1 MGLLMLYTRPSEAFE
16 ALLVSSYAHPVM
28 TALIYGL
35 RYLSIP
41 DSLYDHLVRA
51 GIDVTIIKDEV
62 YRQLDEMPS
71 LAYH

>member
-1 MGLLMLYTRPSEAFE
+1 MLYTRPSEAFE
-16 ALLVSSYAHPVM
+16 RLLTSSYAHPVM

-41 DSLYDHLVRA
+41 DSLYDHLKRA
-51 GIDVTIIKDEV
+51 GIDINIIKDEV

>member
-1 MGLLMLYTRPSEAFE
+1 MLYTKPSDAFE
-16 ALLVSSYAHPVM
+16 ALLRSSHSYPVM

-35 RYLSIP
+35 RYLAIP
-41 DSLYDHLVRA
+41 DALYDHLCRA
-51 GIDVTIIKDEV
+51 GINHDIIKDDV

>member
-1 MGLLMLYTRPSEAFE
+1 MLYTRPSDAFE
-16 ALLVSSYAHPVM
+16 ALLRSPYAHPVM

-51 GIDVTIIKDEV
+51 GINVDILKDEV